1 MRLLSVLWSCL
12 LGLFGCQGH
21 ADLDLSMGARRE
33 TVVQASERGVPL
45 LFSRTT
51 YRGGLA
57 TFRCLDSRS
66 GRCHYQVYAACTAS
80 PQASGGDGAA
90 CNPRVL
96 QAFDLAVGQR
106 REIAGLP
113 RDFRQCVVSDAPASA
128 CGRE

>member
-1 MRLLSVLWSCL
+1 MRLLSLLWSCL

-21 ADLDLSMGARRE
+21 ADLDLSTGARRE
-33 TVVQASERGVPL
+33 TVVQASDRGVPL
-45 LFSRTT
+45 IFSRTT
-51 YRGGLA
+51 YRDGLA

-66 GRCHYQVYAACTAS
+66 GRCHYQVYAACTA
-80 PQASGGDGAA
+80 PQAAPGSERAA
-90 CNPRVL
+90 CSPRSL
-96 QAFDLAVGQR
+96 KAFDLAVGQR